1 MRVVV
6 LPIQKKMINLDS
18 LREEALKEKESN

>member
-18 LREEALKEKESN
+18 LREEALNEKDEN